1 MEIKAVIFD
10 MDGVL
15 LDSESICD
23 EIWYKLAE
31 EMNLAD
37 IQAAIE
43 ENRGCN
49 VEMMEKQLCARYGA
63 EFNCKKFFDD
73 FNVCYS
79 EIEFTKG
86 IPLLPEVK
94 ETLEYLKKAGYKLG
108 LATSTSHRVAERQL
122 KAVGIYDYF
131 DVWTFGDEIEHSKPA
146 PDIYIKAAQKL
157 GVETE
162 FCVGV
167 EDSPNGIRSCKA
179 AGLKPVMVPDRIDPS
194 DEIKQLCWKIGKPVS
209 VLKEFL

>member
-1 MEIKAVIFD
+1 MEIKAVVFD

-15 LDSESICD
+15 IDSESICD

-31 EMNLAD
+31 EMNLPD

-49 VEMMEKQLCARYGA
+49 VEMMEKQLRARYGTG
-63 EFNCKKFFDD
+63 FDCKKFFDD
-73 FNVCYS
+73 FGVCYR
-79 EIEFTKG
+79 EVEFTKG

-94 ETLEYLKKAGYKLG
+94 ETLDYLKNAGYKLG
-108 LATSTSHRVAERQL
+108 LATSTSHSVAERQL

-131 DVWTFGDEIEHSKPA
+131 DAWAFGDEIEHSKPA

-157 GVETE
+157 GVEPE
-162 FCVGV
+162 FCVAV

-179 AGLKPVMVPDRIDPS
+179 AGLKPVMVPDRINPS
-194 DEIKQLCWKIGKPVS
+194 EEIKQMCWKIGKPVS